1 MDDGDEPIDPG
12 HVWVELGSCRQ
23 QREPDQERSHCANLL
38 YGRKTTVSRE
48 KPFQPG
54 WIYSTVTD
62 PSNWK
67 PPFDVFR
74 IDPCLFHPY
83 PTGESRDLLSRQQR
97 DASSSVIAAY
107 CMYAACL

>member
-23 QREPDQERSHCANLL
+23 QREPDQERSDCANLL
-38 YGRKTTVSRE
+38 YERKTTVSRE

-62 PSNWK
+62 ASNWK
-67 PPFDVFR
+67 PPFEVFR
-74 IDPCLFHPY
+74 IDPFSFILIRLVKNATCRHANSVTPHP
-83 PTGESRDLLSRQQR
+83 PSLRHTVCTPH
-97 DASSSVIAAY
+97 A
-107 CMYAACL
+107 